1 MNPAWDVIVIGAG
14 PAGSAA
20 AIASARSGLRT
31 LLLDRAGFPRSKVC
45 GGCVSPAGLR
55 LLHDCGVPV
64 AMNAVGGLTVWS
76 RGRLAHVRTHAG
88 GVVERSLLD
97 TEFTHAAMRVGVK
110 FIDECSA
117 RVASHDASGVVV
129 QATHRGEQRTLQA
142 RVVVC
147 ADGLQARS
155 LEHVPG
161 LATKVWT
168 RSRMGLGTLAQPQ
181 ALDTTMLRERAITM
195 LVAPRGYVGFAR
207 LHDGRWDIA
216 AAVERAM
223 VDEAGGA
230 GAAIESIVMH
240 ASGDDKFARQ
250 VGQLTGWK
258 GTPLLT
264 RRREHV
270 EAPGIFVAGDAAA
283 YAEPFTGEGMT
294 WAMETGL
301 RAGECASQLACGV
314 YEAGSYEAWWHRRI
328 ARQQR
333 RAMRLA
339 RVLRMPGL
347 VHAGVRVAG
356 ASERVARLLTR
367 AAGSWSGATS
377 LDRSDEADAADRRR
391 LA

>member
-1 MNPAWDVIVIGAG
+1 MNDVWDVIVIGAG

-20 AIASARSGLRT
+20 AIASVRTGLRT
-31 LLLDRAGFPRSKVC
+31 LLLDRSAFPRTKVC

-55 LLHDCGVPV
+55 LLHACGVSVPMTQV
-64 AMNAVGGLTVWS
+64 SGLTLWS
-76 RGRLAHVRTHAG
+76 RGRSAPMRTHAG
-88 GVVERSLLD
+88 GVVERSELD
-97 TEFTHAAMRVGVK
+97 RELARAATRTGAT
-110 FIDECSA
+110 FFDECSA
-117 RVASHDASGVVV
+117 RVASHNARGVVV
-129 QATHRGEQRTLQA
+129 QATHRGEQRTLRA
-142 RVVVC
+142 RVVIC
-147 ADGLQARS
+147 AGGLQARS
-155 LEHVPG
+155 LEGVPE
-161 LATKVWT
+161 LATEVWT

-181 ALDTTMLRERAITM
+181 ALDTTMLCEHAITM

-223 VDEAGGA
+223 LDDAGGA
-230 GAAIESIVMH
+230 AAAIASIVAH
-240 ASGDDKFARQ
+240 ASGDDTFARQ
-250 VGQLTGWK
+250 VGRLTGWK

-301 RAGECASQLACGV
+301 RAGECASQMARGV
-314 YEAGSYEAWWHRRI
+314 YEAGSYQAWWRQRI
-328 ARQQR
+328 ATQQR

-339 RVLRMPGL
+339 RVLRVPGL

-367 AAGSWSGATS
+367 AAGSWSEATS
-377 LDRSDEADAADRRR
+377 LKRSDEADRGR

>member
-1 MNPAWDVIVIGAG
+1 VNDVWDVIVIGAG

-20 AIASARSGLRT
+20 AIASVRTGLRT
-31 LLLDRAGFPRSKVC
+31 LLLDRSAFPRTKVC

-55 LLHDCGVPV
+55 LLHACGVSVPMTQV
-64 AMNAVGGLTVWS
+64 SGLTLWS
-76 RGRLAHVRTHAG
+76 RGRSAPMRTHAG
-88 GVVERSLLD
+88 GVVERSELD
-97 TEFTHAAMRVGVK
+97 RELARAATRTGAT
-110 FIDECSA
+110 FFDECSA
-117 RVASHDASGVVV
+117 RVASHNARGVVV
-129 QATHRGEQRTLQA
+129 QATHRGEQRTLRA
-142 RVVVC
+142 RVVIC
-147 ADGLQARS
+147 AGGLQARS
-155 LEHVPG
+155 LEGVPE
-161 LATKVWT
+161 LATEVWT

-181 ALDTTMLRERAITM
+181 ALDTTMLCEHAITM

-223 VDEAGGA
+223 LDDAGGA
-230 GAAIESIVMH
+230 AAAIASIVAH
-240 ASGDDKFARQ
+240 ASGDDTFARQ
-250 VGQLTGWK
+250 VGRLTGWK

-301 RAGECASQLACGV
+301 RAGECASQMARGV
-314 YEAGSYEAWWHRRI
+314 YEAGSYQAWWRQRI
-328 ARQQR
+328 ATQQR

-339 RVLRMPGL
+339 RVLRVPGL

-367 AAGSWSGATS
+367 AAGSWSEATS
-377 LDRSDEADAADRRR
+377 LKRSDEADRGR

>member
-1 MNPAWDVIVIGAG
+1 MNDVWDVIVIGAG

-20 AIASARSGLRT
+20 AIASVRTGLRT
-31 LLLDRAGFPRSKVC
+31 LLLDRSAFPRAKVC

-55 LLHDCGVPV
+55 LLHACGVSVPMTQV
-64 AMNAVGGLTVWS
+64 SGLTLWS
-76 RGRLAHVRTHAG
+76 RGRSAPMRTHAG
-88 GVVERSLLD
+88 GVVERSELD
-97 TEFTHAAMRVGVK
+97 RELARAATRAGAT
-110 FIDECSA
+110 FFDECSA
-117 RVASHDASGVVV
+117 RVASHNARGVVV
-129 QATHRGEQRTLQA
+129 QATHRGEQRTLRA
-142 RVVVC
+142 RVVIC

-155 LEHVPG
+155 LEGVPG
-161 LATKVWT
+161 LATEVWT

-181 ALDTTMLRERAITM
+181 ALDTTMLCERAITM

-223 VDEAGGA
+223 LDDAGGA
-230 GAAIESIVMH
+230 AAAIESIVMH

-250 VGQLTGWK
+250 VGQLTDWK

-301 RAGECASQLACGV
+301 RAGESASQSARGS
-314 YEAGSYEAWWHRRI
+314 YELGSYEAWWRQRI
-328 ARQQR
+328 ATQQR

-339 RVLRMPGL
+339 RVLRVPGL

-367 AAGSWSGATS
+367 AAGSWSEATS
-377 LDRSDEADAADRRR
+377 LNRSDEADRGR